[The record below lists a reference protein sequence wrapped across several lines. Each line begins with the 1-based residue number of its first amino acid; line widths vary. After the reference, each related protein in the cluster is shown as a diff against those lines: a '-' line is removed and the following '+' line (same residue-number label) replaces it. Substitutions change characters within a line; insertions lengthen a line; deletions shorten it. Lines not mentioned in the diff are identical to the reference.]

1 MIIFMSRSVRKCL
14 VVNVMYLLPLF
25 QCCIEADDRSDGNCF
40 ACLFIPQDVNVLVGH
55 QYYKT
60 DMEFLI
66 ERQRRGS
73 P

>member
-1 MIIFMSRSVRKCL
+1 MCCNCCL
-14 VVNVMYLLPLF
+14 CSNVVLKLMTDQMETALCML
-25 QCCIEADDRSDGNCF
+25 D
-40 ACLFIPQDVNVLVGH
+40 IPQDVNVLVGH